1 MAATATR
8 RVRPAAQGARRSVQ
22 GAVPAGAT
30 WQAADLLAVPLAQG
44 LHEFREAGADY
55 LSFGAGAVL
64 HVLEKG
70 GEWWTCE
77 LDGKVGLVPS
87 IASSCCDL
95 CPPGKSRGMVC
106 AGGRGGGVFGSAAV
120 WRLVLVDGEGLCG
133 NEE

>member
-1 MAATATR
+1 M
-8 RVRPAAQGARRSVQ
+8 PGGGYGDKARGVPLPKAP
-22 GAVPAGAT
+22 AVPSKAPPLPPAPPGRRQT
-30 WQAADLLAVPLAQG
+30 FSSFPLAQG

-87 IASSCCDL
+87 NRVKL
-95 CPPGKSRGMVC
+95 
-106 AGGRGGGVFGSAAV
+106 
-120 WRLVLVDGEGLCG
+120 L
-133 NEE
+133 